1 MTTTSEALPMDK
13 VEMNKVEMNKPE
25 RSEAQRRNLEEER
38 DFLLSSLRDLERERA
53 AGDVDDHDYV
63 ELKSSY
69 TARAAEIIRI
79 LDTPESVD
87 ESADE
92 SADVVAVRTSR
103 RGRGR
108 RIMGSLVVL
117 GFAIGLG
124 VFVAHQSGQRLP
136 GQTASGGGADS
147 TAKKLAQARQLNFN
161 DPIAAI
167 NLYSDV
173 LKVDPDNV
181 EALTYRSWLL
191 ALTAR
196 DAEQSVRDAAV
207 QTAILGL
214 GRATLIDSTYPD
226 AHCFLGIVSF
236 RFAND
241 VATAKD
247 ELAKCEAANP
257 PAQVKGFVDS
267 VVAEVNKA
275 AAAG

>member
-1 MTTTSEALPMDK
+1 MD
-13 VEMNKVEMNKPE
+13 EST
-25 RSEAQRRNLEEER
+25 RDNLEEER

-53 AGDVDDHDYV
+53 AGDVDDHDYF

-69 TARAAEIIRI
+69 TARAAEIIRT
-79 LDTPESVD
+79 LDGTNQPALSHAID
-87 ESADE
+87 RSGGW
-92 SADVVAVRTSR
+92 R
-103 RGRGR
+103 RRVGGV
-108 RIMGSLVVL
+108 LVVL
-117 GFAIGLG
+117 AVAVGLG
-124 VFVAHQSGQRLP
+124 VFVARQSGQRLP

-147 TAKKLAQARQLNFN
+147 TAKKLAQARQLNFS

-196 DAEQSVRDAAV
+196 DAEQTVRDAAV

-214 GRATLIDSTYPD
+214 GRATLIDDTYPD

-241 VATAKD
+241 TATAKQ

-257 PAQVKGFVDS
+257 PAQVKSFVDA
-267 VVAEVNKA
+267 VVAEVN
-275 AAAG
+275 AAG

>member
-1 MTTTSEALPMDK
+1 MLDDA
-13 VEMNKVEMNKPE
+13 
-25 RSEAQRRNLEEER
+25 ARRNLEEER
-38 DFLLSSLRDLERERA
+38 DFLLSSLRDLERERT
-53 AGDVDDHDYV
+53 AGDVDDADYA

-69 TARAAEIIRI
+69 TARAADIIRS
-79 LDTPESVD
+79 LDQAEEPISRTDPSG
-87 ESADE
+87 SRAKR
-92 SADVVAVRTSR
+92 VVGVVVV
-103 RGRGR
+103 
-108 RIMGSLVVL
+108 VVL
-117 GFAIGLG
+117 ALGLG
-124 VFVAHQSGQRLP
+124 VFVARQSGQRLP

-214 GRATLIDSTYPD
+214 GRATLIDDTYPD

-257 PAQVKGFVDS
+257 PAQVKGFVDA

-275 AAAG
+275 GTAG

>member
-1 MTTTSEALPMDK
+1 MLDDA
-13 VEMNKVEMNKPE
+13 
-25 RSEAQRRNLEEER
+25 ARRNLEEER
-38 DFLLSSLRDLERERA
+38 DFLLSSLRDLERERT
-53 AGDVDDHDYV
+53 AGDVDDADYA

-69 TARAAEIIRI
+69 TARAADIIRS
-79 LDTPESVD
+79 LDQAEEPT
-87 ESADE
+87 
-92 SADVVAVRTSR
+92 VRTNPSGSR
-103 RGRGR
+103 GKRVAGVV
-108 RIMGSLVVL
+108 LVVVL
-117 GFAIGLG
+117 AMGLG
-124 VFVAHQSGQRLP
+124 VFVARQSGQRLP

-214 GRATLIDSTYPD
+214 GRATLIDDTYPD

-257 PAQVKGFVDS
+257 PAQVKGFVDA

-275 AAAG
+275 GTAG

>member
-1 MTTTSEALPMDK
+1 MLDDST
-13 VEMNKVEMNKPE
+13 
-25 RSEAQRRNLEEER
+25 RRNLEEER
-38 DFLLSSLRDLERERA
+38 DFLLSSLRDLERERG
-53 AGDVDDHDYV
+53 AGDVDDNDYA

-69 TARAAEIIRI
+69 TARAADIIRS
-79 LDTPESVD
+79 LDGAGETEEPSASTPSQ
-87 ESADE
+87 
-92 SADVVAVRTSR
+92 
-103 RGRGR
+103 GRGKR
-108 RIMGSLVVL
+108 VLGVVLVVVL
-117 GFAIGLG
+117 AVGLG
-124 VFVAHQSGQRLP
+124 IFVARQSGQRLP

-214 GRATLIDSTYPD
+214 GRATLIDDSYPD

-241 VATAKD
+241 VSTAKD

-257 PAQVKGFVDS
+257 PAQVKGFVDA

-275 AAAG
+275 GAAG

>member
-1 MTTTSEALPMDK
+1 MLDDA
-13 VEMNKVEMNKPE
+13 
-25 RSEAQRRNLEEER
+25 ARRNLEEER
-38 DFLLSSLRDLERERA
+38 DFLLSSLRDLERERT
-53 AGDVDDHDYV
+53 AGDVDDADYA

-69 TARAAEIIRI
+69 TARAAEIIRS
-79 LDTPESVD
+79 LDQAEEPT
-87 ESADE
+87 
-92 SADVVAVRTSR
+92 VRTNPSGSR
-103 RGRGR
+103 GKRVAGVV
-108 RIMGSLVVL
+108 LVVVL
-117 GFAIGLG
+117 ALGLG
-124 VFVAHQSGQRLP
+124 VFVARQSGQRLP

-214 GRATLIDSTYPD
+214 GRATLIDDTYPD

-257 PAQVKGFVDS
+257 PAQVKGFVDA

-275 AAAG
+275 GTAG

>member
-1 MTTTSEALPMDK
+1 MAADDQT
-13 VEMNKVEMNKPE
+13 
-25 RSEAQRRNLEEER
+25 RRNLEEQR

-53 AGDVDDHDYV
+53 AGDVDEADY
-63 ELKSSY
+63 EALRSSY
-69 TARAAEIIRI
+69 TARAAEVIRK
-79 LDTPESVD
+79 LTDEHVEVD
-87 ESADE
+87 GGA
-92 SADVVAVRTSR
+92 APTRAALPWRRIVGAVVLVAVAS
-103 RGRGR
+103 
-108 RIMGSLVVL
+108 VL
-117 GFAIGLG
+117 GL
-124 VFVAHQSGQRLP
+124 FVARQSGQRLP
-136 GQTASGGGADS
+136 GETASGGIADS
-147 TAKKLAQARQLNFN
+147 TANKLAQARQLNFN

-214 GRATLIDSTYPD
+214 GRATLLDDTYPD

-241 VATAKD
+241 VKTAKT
-247 ELAKCEAANP
+247 ELAKCQAANP
-257 PAQVKGFVDS
+257 PAEVKGFVDS
-267 VVAEVNKA
+267 VVAELE
-275 AAAG
+275 AAG

>member
-1 MTTTSEALPMDK
+1 MTMDDSAK
-13 VEMNKVEMNKPE
+13 
-25 RSEAQRRNLEEER
+25 RNLEEER
-38 DFLLSSLRDLERERA
+38 EFLLSSLRDLERERA
-53 AGDVDDHDYV
+53 AGDVDDHDYA

-69 TARAAEIIRI
+69 TARAAEIIRT
-79 LDTPESVD
+79 LEGNVEPENEND
-87 ESADE
+87 A
-92 SADVVAVRTSR
+92 
-103 RGRGR
+103 GRPGGWRR
-108 RIMGSLVVL
+108 RIVGAALMLVIAV
-117 GFAIGLG
+117 GLG
-124 VFVAHQSGQRLP
+124 VFVARQSGQRLP

-147 TAKKLAQARQLNFN
+147 TAKKLAQARQMNFN
-161 DPIAAI
+161 DPITAI

-214 GRATLIDSTYPD
+214 GRATVIDDTYPD

-241 VATAKD
+241 KATAKE
-247 ELAKCEAANP
+247 ELAKCQAANP
-257 PAQVKGFVDS
+257 PAQVKSFVDA
-267 VVAEVNKA
+267 VVAEVN
-275 AAAG
+275 AAG